1 MVFGQNI
8 VYCGVVHFDYLL
20 FGLIVIIYLFGVI
33 VPQWDSPADYK
44 AARLS
49 LTNIL
54 YTNLLFIII
63 DKLNVKNN
71 FNAKCI
77 IITTV
82 ITYK

>member
-1 MVFGQNI
+1 MVHFYYLVFGPI
-8 VYCGVVHFDYLL
+8 A
-20 FGLIVIIYLFGVI
+20 IIYLFGVV

-44 AARLS
+44 VACLN
-49 LTNIL
+49 LKNIL

>member
-1 MVFGQNI
+1 MVFGLNI
-8 VYCGVVHFDYLL
+8 VYCGVVHFYYLL
-20 FGLIVIIYLFGVI
+20 FGPIVIIYLFGVI

-44 AARLS
+44 AIRLS

-54 YTNLLFIII
+54 YTDLLFIII

-77 IITTV
+77 IITTI

>member
-1 MVFGQNI
+1 M
-8 VYCGVVHFDYLL
+8 VHFYYLP
-20 FGLIVIIYLFGVI
+20 FRSIIIIYLFGVI
-33 VPQWDSPADYK
+33 VPQWDSPTDDK

-49 LTNIL
+49 LMNIV

>member
-1 MVFGQNI
+1 M
-8 VYCGVVHFDYLL
+8 HFYYLL
-20 FGLIVIIYLFGVI
+20 FRPIVIIYLFGVV
-33 VPQWDSPADYK
+33 VPQWDSPTDYK
-44 AARLS
+44 AARLT
-49 LTNIL
+49 LKNIL

>member
-1 MVFGQNI
+1 MVFGLNI
-8 VYCGVVHFDYLL
+8 VYCSAVHFYYLL
-20 FGLIVIIYLFGVI
+20 FGPIVIIYLFGVI
-33 VPQWDSPADYK
+33 VPQGDSTADYK
-44 AARLS
+44 ATRLN